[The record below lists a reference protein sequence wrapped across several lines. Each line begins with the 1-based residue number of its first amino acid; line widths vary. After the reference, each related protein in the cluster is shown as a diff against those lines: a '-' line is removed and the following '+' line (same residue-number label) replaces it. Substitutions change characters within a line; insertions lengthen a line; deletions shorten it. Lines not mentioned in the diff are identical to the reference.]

1 MKHPAV
7 LLAVSFALGTPLLSP
22 GCSEPAETAAAS
34 SQSAEEKL
42 AALNTAIESVQA
54 RPEHDA
60 NEVTVQ
66 HLLVGVNGPNLQ
78 QVKRAAGDAE
88 RLTADLYAR
97 AKSGEDFDTLV
108 KNYSDDSHPGIYTLL
123 KEGTSD
129 QARGIFM
136 RSEMVQGFGDT
147 AWRLE
152 VGEIGV
158 TEYDPP
164 PWQMGT
170 GKAEFGFHIVK
181 RLR

>member
-1 MKHPAV
+1 MKNPAAI
-7 LLAVSFALGTPLLSP
+7 LLALALGLPCLSTSCNDAEDSSPVASQTP
-22 GCSEPAETAAAS
+22 A
-34 SQSAEEKL
+34 EKL
-42 AALNTAIESVQA
+42 AALDAAIDSLQA
-54 RPEHDA
+54 RPEHGA
-60 NEVTVQ
+60 SEVTVQ
-66 HLLVGVNGPNLQ
+66 HLLVGINGPTLAH
-78 QVKRAAGDAE
+78 VTRTAGDAE
-88 RLTADLYAR
+88 HLTAELYAR

-108 KNYSDDSHPGIYTLL
+108 KNYSDDRHPGIYTLL
-123 KEGTSD
+123 ASGTSD
-129 QARGIFM
+129 LARGIAL

-164 PWQMGT
+164 PWAMGT